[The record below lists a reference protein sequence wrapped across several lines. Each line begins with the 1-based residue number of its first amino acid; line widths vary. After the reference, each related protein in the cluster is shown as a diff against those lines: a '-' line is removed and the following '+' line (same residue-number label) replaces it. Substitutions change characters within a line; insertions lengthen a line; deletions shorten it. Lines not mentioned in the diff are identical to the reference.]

1 MPVRTT
7 RTCLRAFAATLLLAA
22 PLGCA
27 TRAGVVTRPPTL
39 GEELLALAA
48 ARRDG
53 LLDDR
58 EFDLRR
64 DETIRVWKAIGTA
77 PAEVDGGESA
87 VEEEPM
93 P

>member
-1 MPVRTT
+1 MPVRST

-27 TRAGVVTRPPTL
+27 ARPGVVTRPPTL
-39 GEELLALAA
+39 GEELLALDA

-53 LLDDR
+53 LLTDR
-58 EFDLRR
+58 EFVVRR
-64 DETIRVWKAIGTA
+64 DETIRVWRAIATA
-77 PAEVDGGESA
+77 PVEVDSGEEER
-87 VEEEPM
+87 EEEPK